1 MALSKIVPFVE
12 MTTNVTNLM
21 ELTSIDRSYK
31 VNDSVKSVQVITKLS
46 LKGEIISQEEYE
58 LVEAR
63 RNYVKEN
70 KLGYMKN
77 RD

>member
-1 MALSKIVPFVE
+1 MPFVE
-12 MTTNVTNLM
+12 TTTNVTNLM

-31 VNDSVKSVQVITKLS
+31 VNDSVKSVQVITRLS

-58 LVEAR
+58 LVEAT

-70 KLGYMKN
+70 RLGYMKN

>member
-1 MALSKIVPFVE
+1 MPFVE

-31 VNDSVKSVQVITKLS
+31 VNDSVKSVQVITRLS
-46 LKGEIISQEEYE
+46 LKGEIISQEEYD

-70 KLGYMKN
+70 RLDYMKN

>member
-1 MALSKIVPFVE
+1 MPFVE

-31 VNDSVKSVQVITKLS
+31 VNDSVKSVQVITRLS

-63 RNYVKEN
+63 RN
-70 KLGYMKN
+70 
-77 RD
+77 